1 MSLFT
6 KFKAKYHNL
15 RKFLFFYMRRS
26 NYNLKGQ
33 TVFCKISKFM
43 TAKKQGILFARIEL
57 QHAICR
63 TEDRYSDE

>member
-1 MSLFT
+1 
-6 KFKAKYHNL
+6 
-15 RKFLFFYMRRS
+15 MRRS

-33 TVFCKISKFM
+33 TVLCKISKFM